1 MDMAMFKDMDL
12 IITGVRIV
20 DAEKDE
26 FGIIIIEDGL
36 IGSVDSDNGN
46 KGYRIINGRGF
57 TAMPAFV
64 DTHAHFREPGFEYKE
79 TIETGSKAAVRGGYT
94 TVLLM
99 GNTNPPA
106 STREIIESVQEKGKA
121 IGLVDVIQCATVTDG
136 IGGEDISHLNSVLD
150 VTKFITDDGKGV
162 MNDKIA
168 LDAMMMAKRKDATV
182 ISHAENH
189 FFSKSDMRLAEN
201 LMTYRD
207 IELARIS
214 GCKLHMAHVSTKEAI
229 ERIAESKKEGLS
241 ITCEVTPHH
250 LIGDSRIDY
259 RVNPPL
265 RDREDVAALIKAIKE
280 GNVDAI
286 GTDHAPHSQE
296 DKENGAPGISGI
308 ETSFSICNTVLVKEH
323 NMSMSQLSE
332 IMSEKPAKILGI
344 KKGLIKEGYAGDI
357 VLVDED
363 ASYVINSEEFE
374 SKGKNTPFNGLS
386 VYGKVIMTIKAGE
399 VVYKGADYD
408 SRENI

>member
-1 MDMAMFKDMDL
+1 
-12 IITGVRIV
+12 
-20 DAEKDE
+20 
-26 FGIIIIEDGL
+26 
-36 IGSVDSDNGN
+36 
-46 KGYRIINGRGF
+46 
-57 TAMPAFV
+57 
-64 DTHAHFREPGFEYKE
+64 
-79 TIETGSKAAVRGGYT
+79 
-94 TVLLM
+94 M

-136 IGGEDISHLNSVLD
+136 IGGEVISHLNSVLD

-168 LDAMMMAKRKDATV
+168 LDAMILAKSKDATV

-189 FFSKSDMRLAEN
+189 YFSQTDMRLAEN
-201 LMTYRD
+201 LMTFRD

-214 GCKLHMAHVSTKEAI
+214 GCKLHMAHVSTREAI
-229 ERIAESKKEGLS
+229 GRIIESKKEGLS
-241 ITCEVTPHH
+241 VTCEVTPHH

-265 RDREDVAALIKAIKE
+265 RDREDVAALIKAIKA
-280 GNVDAI
+280 GFVDAI

-344 KKGLIKEGYAGDI
+344 NKGLIKEGYAGDI

-363 ASYVINSEEFE
+363 ASYVINSGEFE

-386 VYGKVIMTIKAGE
+386 VYGEVIMTIKAGK
-399 VVYKGADYD
+399 VVYKGAGYD
-408 SRENI
+408 RRENV

>member
-1 MDMAMFKDMDL
+1 MDIYKDMDL
-12 IITGVRIV
+12 IITNVKIV
-20 DAEKDE
+20 DANKDE
-26 FGIIIIEDGL
+26 YGIIIIEDGL
-36 IGSVDSDNGN
+36 IVSLDSASGA
-46 KGYRIINGRGF
+46 KGYRIINGKGL
-57 TAMPAFV
+57 TAMPALV

-106 STREIIESVQEKGKA
+106 SSKEIIELVQEKA
-121 IGLVDVIQCATVTDG
+121 RNIGLVDVIQCATVTSD
-136 IGGEDISHLNSVLD
+136 IRGENISHLTSVLEA
-150 VTKFITDDGKGV
+150 TKFITDDGKGV

-168 LDAMMMAKRKDATV
+168 LDAMMIAKSKDATV

-189 FFSKSDMRLAEN
+189 FFSNTDMRLAEN

-207 IELARIS
+207 IELARIT

-229 ERIAESKKEGLS
+229 GRIIESKREGLNL
-241 ITCEVTPHH
+241 TCEVTPHH
-250 LIGDSRIDY
+250 LIGDNRIEY

-265 RDREDVAALIKAIKE
+265 REREDVVALIKAIKE
-280 GNVDAI
+280 GYVDAI

-296 DKENGAPGISGI
+296 DKEKGAPGISGI

-323 NMSMSQLSE
+323 NISMSELSG

-363 ASYVINSEEFE
+363 ASYIISSDEFV
-374 SKGKNTPFNGLS
+374 SKGKNTPFDGLS
-386 VYGKVIMTIKAGE
+386 VYGKVMMTIKAGE
-399 VVYKGADYD
+399 VVYKGAEYD
-408 SRENI
+408 SR

>member
-1 MDMAMFKDMDL
+1 MDIYKDMDL
-12 IITGVRIV
+12 IITNVKIV
-20 DAEKDE
+20 DANKDE
-26 FGIIIIEDGL
+26 YGIIIIEDGL
-36 IGSVDSDNGN
+36 IVSLDSASGA
-46 KGYRIINGRGF
+46 KGYRIINGKGL
-57 TAMPAFV
+57 TAMPALV

-106 STREIIESVQEKGKA
+106 SSKEIIELVQEKA
-121 IGLVDVIQCATVTDG
+121 RNIGLVDVIQCATVTSD
-136 IGGEDISHLNSVLD
+136 IRGENISHLTSVLEA
-150 VTKFITDDGKGV
+150 TKFITDDGKGV

-168 LDAMMMAKRKDATV
+168 LDAMMIAKSKDATV

-189 FFSKSDMRLAEN
+189 FFSNTDMRLAEN

-207 IELARIS
+207 IELARIT

-229 ERIAESKKEGLS
+229 GRIIESKREGLNL
-241 ITCEVTPHH
+241 TCEVTPHH
-250 LIGDSRIDY
+250 LIGDNRIEY

-265 RDREDVAALIKAIKE
+265 REREDVVALIEAIKE
-280 GNVDAI
+280 GYVDAI

-296 DKENGAPGISGI
+296 DKEKGAPGISGI

-323 NMSMSQLSE
+323 NISMSELSG

-363 ASYVINSEEFE
+363 ASYIISSDEFV
-374 SKGKNTPFNGLS
+374 SKGKNTPFDGLS
-386 VYGKVIMTIKAGE
+386 VYGKVMMTIKAGE
-399 VVYKGADYD
+399 VVYKGAEYD
-408 SRENI
+408 SR

>member
-1 MDMAMFKDMDL
+1 MDL
-12 IITGVRIV
+12 IITNVKIV
-20 DAEKDE
+20 DANKDE
-26 FGIIIIEDGL
+26 YGIIIIEDGL
-36 IGSVDSDNGN
+36 IVSLDSASGA
-46 KGYRIINGRGF
+46 KGYRIINGKGL
-57 TAMPAFV
+57 TAMPALV

-106 STREIIESVQEKGKA
+106 SSKEIIELVQEKA
-121 IGLVDVIQCATVTDG
+121 RNIGLVDVIQCATVTSD
-136 IGGEDISHLNSVLD
+136 IRGENISHLTSVLEA
-150 VTKFITDDGKGV
+150 TKFITDDGKGV

-168 LDAMMMAKRKDATV
+168 LDAMMIAKSKDATV

-189 FFSKSDMRLAEN
+189 FFSNTDMRLAEN

-207 IELARIS
+207 IELARIT

-229 ERIAESKKEGLS
+229 GRIIESKREGLNL
-241 ITCEVTPHH
+241 TCEVTPHH
-250 LIGDSRIDY
+250 LIGDNRIEY

-265 RDREDVAALIKAIKE
+265 REREDVVALIEAIKE
-280 GNVDAI
+280 GYVDAI

-296 DKENGAPGISGI
+296 DKEKGAPGISGI

-323 NMSMSQLSE
+323 NISMSELSG

-363 ASYVINSEEFE
+363 ASYIISSDEFV
-374 SKGKNTPFNGLS
+374 SKGKNTPFDGLS
-386 VYGKVIMTIKAGE
+386 VYGKVMMTIKAGE
-399 VVYKGADYD
+399 VVYKGAEYD
-408 SRENI
+408 SR

>member
-1 MDMAMFKDMDL
+1 MDMCKDMDL
-12 IITGVRIV
+12 MITNVRIV

-26 FGIIIIEDGL
+26 YGNIIIEDGL
-36 IGSVDSDNGN
+36 IVSVESATGA
-46 KGYRIINGRGF
+46 KGYRVINGKGL

-64 DTHAHFREPGFEYKE
+64 DSHAHFREPGFEYKE
-79 TIETGSKAAVRGGYT
+79 TLETGSKAAVRGGYT

-106 STREIIESVQEKGKA
+106 STIELIETVQEKAKG
-121 IGLVDVIQCATVTDG
+121 IGLVDAIQCGTVTVG
-136 IGGEDISHLNSVLD
+136 IGGEDISHLESLLKA
-150 VTKFITDDGKGV
+150 TKFITDDGKGV

-168 LDAMMMAKRKDATV
+168 LDAMMIAKSKDATV

-189 FFSKSDMRLAEN
+189 YFSQTDMRMAEN

-207 IELARIS
+207 LELARIS

-229 ERIAESKKEGLS
+229 GRIIECKKEGLNV
-241 ITCEVTPHH
+241 TCEVTPHH

-265 RDREDVAALIKAIKE
+265 REKEDIRALIQAIKD
-280 GNVDAI
+280 GYVDAI

-296 DKENGAPGISGI
+296 DKINGSPGISGI
-308 ETSFSICNTVLVKEH
+308 ETSFSICYTTLVKQN
-323 NMSMSQLSE
+323 NMSLSQLSA
-332 IMSEKPAKILGI
+332 IMSAKPAKLLSI
-344 KKGLIKEGYAGDI
+344 KKGLIQEGYAGDI

-363 ASYVINSEEFE
+363 ASYVIDSEDFE

-386 VYGKVIMTIKAGE
+386 VYGKVIMTIKAGK
-399 VVYKGADYD
+399 VVYEGGEGHD
-408 SRENI
+408 RR